1 MFRITKTWLL
11 IAALAV
17 CGTVGVASC
26 AKDKSAS
33 TEQSDIGKVAE
44 IKQRGMLLSG
54 TTGDYRP
61 LSFREENGTYWGFG
75 IEMTGEIAKRLG
87 VKVQFVPTS
96 WPTLT
101 DDVLAEPQLFDLAS
115 GGITITDARKETM
128 LMSEGYLVNG
138 KTILCRASEAER
150 YQSLADLNKPEVR
163 VMVNP
168 GGLNEKFANENLT
181 NATIIVH
188 QKNEEIPTLVAEGAA
203 DVMITEITEAPY
215 YVQTDARLA
224 APLLDKPFN
233 HGEIGVLMQKGQE
246 DLLQLVNNVI
256 RQMKSDGSLRL
267 LHKKYGLV
275 YGYE

>member
-87 VKVQFVPTS
+87 VSQVQVS
-96 WPTLT
+96 
-101 DDVLAEPQLFDLAS
+101 
-115 GGITITDARKETM
+115 
-128 LMSEGYLVNG
+128 
-138 KTILCRASEAER
+138 
-150 YQSLADLNKPEVR
+150 
-163 VMVNP
+163 
-168 GGLNEKFANENLT
+168 
-181 NATIIVH
+181 
-188 QKNEEIPTLVAEGAA
+188 
-203 DVMITEITEAPY
+203 
-215 YVQTDARLA
+215 
-224 APLLDKPFN
+224 
-233 HGEIGVLMQKGQE
+233 
-246 DLLQLVNNVI
+246 
-256 RQMKSDGSLRL
+256 RL
-267 LHKKYGLV
+267 LRRTLARIHDKIDPAGTGL
-275 YGYE
+275 